1 MKDREGGL
9 SMAILPIVLHPSS
22 ILETKCD
29 EVENFNQ
36 ELKDLLDQM
45 YETMVNAD
53 GVGLAAPQIGVN
65 KQIAIVEVEE
75 GELIEMINPK
85 IRSGEGENID
95 IEGCL
100 SFPGIYGTVARKQ
113 SIVLQAQNRFGEY
126 YTIEAED
133 YTARAIQHEIDHLEG
148 ILFTSKI
155 IEYIDEADL
164 EEEE

>member
-1 MKDREGGL
+1 
-9 SMAILPIVLHPSS
+9 MAILPIVLHPSS

-29 EVENFNQ
+29 EVKEFNQ

-75 GELIEMINPK
+75 GELIEIINPT
-85 IRSGEGENID
+85 ISNGEGENID

-113 SIVLQAQNRFGEY
+113 TIVLHAQNRFGQH

-133 YTARAIQHEIDHLEG
+133 YTARAIQHEVDHLDG